1 MDCWIERFPIQLRDE
16 PPHNVLEKGDRNRRL
31 IEWQLKRHCDC
42 RSEADMRSQFM
53 CKGLRELQSGGRFLQ
68 IGEDNVH
75 LERSRS
81 KPWGALLGYRFPR
94 KVCGRLMVS
103 AAH

>member
-1 MDCWIERFPIQLRDE
+1 MECWIERFPIQLRDE
-16 PPHNVLEKGDRNRRL
+16 PPHNVLEKSDRNRRL

-42 RSEADMRSQFM
+42 RSEGDMRSQFM

-81 KPWGALLGYRFPR
+81 KPRGALLGYRFPR

>member
-1 MDCWIERFPIQLRDE
+1 MDCRIERFPVQLRDE
-16 PPHNVLEKGDRNRRL
+16 LPHNVLEKGDRNRRL
-31 IEWQLKRHCDC
+31 IERQLKRHCDC

-68 IGEDNVH
+68 IGEDDVY

-81 KPWGALLGYRFPR
+81 KPWSDLLGYRFPR

>member
-1 MDCWIERFPIQLRDE
+1 MNCRIERFPVQLRYE
-16 PPHNVLEKGDRNRRL
+16 LPHDVLEKGDRNRRL
-31 IEWQLKRHCDC
+31 IEWQLKWHCDC
-42 RSEADMRSQFM
+42 RSEADMRSQLM
-53 CKGLRELQSGGRFLQ
+53 RKGLRELQSGRSFLQ
-68 IGEDNVH
+68 IGEDDVH

-81 KPWGALLGYRFPR
+81 KPGGTLLGYCLPR

>member
-1 MDCWIERFPIQLRDE
+1 MECWIERFPVQLRDE
-16 PPHNVLEKGDRNRRL
+16 LPHNVLEKSYRNLRL
-31 IEWQLKRHCDC
+31 IEWQLKWHCDS
-42 RSEADMRSQFM
+42 RSEADVRPQFM
-53 CKGLRELQSGGRFLQ
+53 CKGLRELPSGGSFLR

-75 LERSRS
+75 LERCRS

-94 KVCGRLMVS
+94 KFCGRLMVS

>member
-1 MDCWIERFPIQLRDE
+1 MECWIERFLVQLRDE
-16 PPHNVLEKGDRNRRL
+16 LPHNVLEKGDRNRRL
-31 IEWQLKRHCDC
+31 IECQLKWHCDC
-42 RSEADMRSQFM
+42 RSEADMRFQFM
-53 CKGLRELQSGGRFLQ
+53 CIGLRELQSGRRFLQ

-75 LERSRS
+75 LERSPS
-81 KPWGALLGYRFPR
+81 KPRGALLGYRFPR